1 MTAESPCQAMDCL
14 NQTGGRGLQQIGY
27 GCGDCDP
34 LSTNFQKARSCFE
47 FKGRLYSAKQ
57 ELKADVIR
65 KADLNIPGLQIFKA
79 I

>member
-1 MTAESPCQAMDCL
+1 V
-14 NQTGGRGLQQIGY
+14 
-27 GCGDCDP
+27 
-34 LSTNFQKARSCFE
+34 FE